1 MSTDKTVPV
10 RVNKEVLQRAKD
22 LASQFK
28 RTLPTQ
34 WIVEMAIADYC
45 DRAEKE
51 GVDFIVR
58 KKEVAGLSSSVIADA
73 SVVKNGEINKK
84 KKCRLGDR
92 MHCPVKTYKAS

>member
-22 LASQFK
+22 LAGQFK
-28 RTLPTQ
+28 RALPTQ

-51 GVDFIVR
+51 GTDFIVG
-58 KKEVAGLSSSVIADA
+58 KKEVSAPLLSATADVSA
-73 SVVKNGEINKK
+73 AKSGDPSKK
-84 KKCRLGDR
+84 KKCRLGDK
-92 MHCPVKTYKAS
+92 CIVQ